1 MWPWIFVSGIVAAH
15 AGAAWFTV
23 FLVRRRLQVW
33 RDVAEAC
40 GLKVLGF
47 SNPWAGGMDLE
58 AQDGPLKV
66 QIFPANQGARVVAM
80 IPGPPGFPGV
90 KIRRE
95 ASNPHP
101 EWMREIEVGD
111 CSFDSTFL
119 IEGPL
124 RLVTLLLTAE
134 TRRLLV
140 TVNDASRKFEI
151 AGGALRVEIKDN
163 QLGTILRLLRD
174 LVRQLA
180 EPVDAAQRL
189 AENVQQDPEPGVRLR
204 NLILLA
210 RELPRDPRT
219 AEVLRLACS
228 DASPEVRLRAAKEL
242 GFEGRAVLAELAE
255 GMEDDSCSA
264 AAVSALGGELPLERM
279 QDILVHALRRRRV
292 QTARACLEGLGRD
305 GTAAA
310 VETLVKVLA
319 REHGELAT
327 AAAVALG
334 AAGGAAAEP
343 PL

>member
-40 GLKVLGF
+40 GLKVLNF

-111 CSFDSTFL
+111 WSFDSTFL

-140 TVNDASRKFEI
+140 TVNDASTKLEI
-151 AGGALRVEIKDN
+151 AGG
-163 QLGTILRLLRD
+163 
-174 LVRQLA
+174 
-180 EPVDAAQRL
+180 
-189 AENVQQDPEPGVRLR
+189 
-204 NLILLA
+204 
-210 RELPRDPRT
+210 
-219 AEVLRLACS
+219 
-228 DASPEVRLRAAKEL
+228 
-242 GFEGRAVLAELAE
+242 
-255 GMEDDSCSA
+255 
-264 AAVSALGGELPLERM
+264 
-279 QDILVHALRRRRV
+279 
-292 QTARACLEGLGRD
+292 
-305 GTAAA
+305 
-310 VETLVKVLA
+310 
-319 REHGELAT
+319 
-327 AAAVALG
+327 
-334 AAGGAAAEP
+334 
-343 PL
+343 